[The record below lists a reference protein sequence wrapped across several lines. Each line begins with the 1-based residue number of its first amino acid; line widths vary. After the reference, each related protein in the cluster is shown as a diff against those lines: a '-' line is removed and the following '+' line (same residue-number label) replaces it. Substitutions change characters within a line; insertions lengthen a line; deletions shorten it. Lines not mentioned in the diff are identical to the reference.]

1 MWLRY
6 PLIEFIFDKKPLAGN
21 EPLVRLLSD
30 IPFVKV
36 CNKNGREA
44 PNRLKP
50 SDVID
55 QDSVLSNLYFDNE
68 QVFGSGVYSSDG
80 PYYKILS
87 NIGMKSTFDA
97 AIATER
103 IQYYHNCNENNNK
116 IFEKSGCLLTY
127 LNSIEFND
135 EWLPLMRIPALIPN
149 GGADQQVVLHPSKC
163 RSAASAPL
171 VEGVLGIVPIH
182 VEEFLCAKFGWTKD
196 LDPHIISARIDY
208 IIQSSHSSSDVQLS
222 LFAVLEYLNA
232 ITSNQ
237 YKILDYLAEI
247 NSNFS
252 KKSWLPGSGEGLW
265 PPDRI
270 FLSGARGFE
279 PYMSDIPITYSQNFT
294 RILPLLN
301 IASAPT
307 NDNIL
312 ELLSS
317 ENAEPLSDQ
326 QLDAVILGLQRL
338 ESGFQPSFIDRLLV
352 PDIHRILRPV
362 GDYFPENY
370 VEGVM
375 APCAHPRVPSLLTFK
390 CNIPQVEG
398 DLAHLQYLDGGDFFE
413 EFSHEENIVTRIS
426 QVIKQSSQ
434 WASLNEFIAN
444 AEDCGSAK
452 KAHWILDFEES
463 KFPSDNIFCEEL
475 QEWQTPA
482 LYFYNDGVFKDSDF
496 RSVGRCWQWL

>member
-1 MWLRY
+1 
-6 PLIEFIFDKKPLAGN
+6 
-21 EPLVRLLSD
+21 
-30 IPFVKV
+30 
-36 CNKNGREA
+36 
-44 PNRLKP
+44 
-50 SDVID
+50 
-55 QDSVLSNLYFDNE
+55 
-68 QVFGSGVYSSDG
+68 
-80 PYYKILS
+80 
-87 NIGMKSTFDA
+87 
-97 AIATER
+97 
-103 IQYYHNCNENNNK
+103 
-116 IFEKSGCLLTY
+116 
-127 LNSIEFND
+127 
-135 EWLPLMRIPALIPN
+135 
-149 GGADQQVVLHPSKC
+149 
-163 RSAASAPL
+163 
-171 VEGVLGIVPIH
+171 
-182 VEEFLCAKFGWTKD
+182 
-196 LDPHIISARIDY
+196 
-208 IIQSSHSSSDVQLS
+208 
-222 LFAVLEYLNA
+222 
-232 ITSNQ
+232 
-237 YKILDYLAEI
+237 
-247 NSNFS
+247 
-252 KKSWLPGSGEGLW
+252 
-265 PPDRI
+265 
-270 FLSGARGFE
+270 
-279 PYMSDIPITYSQNFT
+279 MSDIPITYSQNFT

-352 PDIHRILRPV
+352 PDIHRILRPM

-463 KFPSDNIFCEEL
+463 NFPSDNIFCEEL

-482 LYFYNDGVFKDSDF
+482 LYFYNDGVFEGSDF
-496 RSVGRCWQWL
+496 EALVDVGSGSKAHDPSKIGKYGLGSLSMYLFSDIPSMISGQYFVMFDPTRKYLPYARGGRRRQAGVRLRLSHMRARFHGHLVPFVGIGGYQLGKIKN